1 MTITAVSR
9 DIPGIYRPVSYVPGS
24 VRFTYAASERRTETY
39 RTWQGRQDMGWCAEC
54 LLCGQWES
62 SHATRAAAIEWAT
75 GNHPGWCHV
84 VQGCHCPQ
92 PHITAAMAARLGLG
106 ADYPRHLATV
116 LFKLAGGRR
125 KYHPP
130 HLDRYGTPFGA
141 SEGTYYYW
149 R

>member
-1 MTITAVSR
+1 MTTITASR
-9 DIPGIYRPVSYVPGS
+9 DVPGIYRPVSYVPGS
-24 VRFTYAASERRTETY
+24 VQFTYAARERRYETY
-39 RTWQGRQDMGWCAEC
+39 RTWLGKGDMGWCAEC
-54 LLCGQWES
+54 LLCGDWTS
-62 SHATRAAAIEWAT
+62 SKPNRIHADVWAAD
-75 GNHPGWCHV
+75 NHPGWCHV

-125 KYHPP
+125 KYRAPSPDLH
-130 HLDRYGTPFGA
+130 GVPFGA
-141 SEGTYYYW
+141 PESTYYYW